1 MKFKSALITQA
12 SGSIGGITFAT
23 GIGGMFMRARAIP
36 VNPNTEAQNSVRSV
50 LGALTSFWNTITPNQ
65 RNGWNAYAAQVPL
78 PDTFGD
84 PRLVSGFNHFIR
96 SNSPRLRALGS
107 SAIVSNA
114 PSLFN
119 IGSTPILV
127 AVGSVINTPDVLVS
141 TIEVDIIDAADPA
154 DTEAYIFVYVSPP
167 FNQNRTFHRGP
178 FLLDDTHLVAV
189 TGSQPQTLVGASTFG
204 WTFAGGQGVQYRIYQ
219 SQGDGRLSGVLFV
232 RDTTVE
238 GI

>member
-36 VNPNTEAQNSVRSV
+36 VNPNTEAQNAVRSA
-50 LGALTSFWNTITPNQ
+50 LGALTSFWNTLTTNQ

-96 SNSPRLRALGS
+96 SNTPRLRALGS
-107 SAIVSNA
+107 GAIISDA
-114 PSLFN
+114 PAVFN
-119 IGSTPILV
+119 IGSTPLLV
-127 AVGSVINTPDVLVS
+127 AVTSTINTPDILVS
-141 TIEVDIIDAADPA
+141 SLELDVIDAADPA
-154 DTEAYIFVYVSPP
+154 DVNAYIFVYVSPP

-178 FLLDDTHLVAV
+178 FLLDATHNVAV
-189 TGSQPQTLVGASTFG
+189 LGSQPQTVLGASTFG
-204 WTFAGGQGVQYRIYQ
+204 WTFAGGQGVQYRVYQ
-219 SQGDGRLSGVLFV
+219 SQGDGRLSGELFI

>member
-1 MKFKSALITQA
+1 MKFKSALITQG

-36 VNPNTEAQNSVRSV
+36 VNPNTEAQNAVRSA
-50 LGALTSFWNTITPNQ
+50 LGALTSFWNTITTPQ

-96 SNSPRLRALGS
+96 SNTPRLRALGS
-107 SAIVSNA
+107 SEIISDA
-114 PSLFN
+114 PSIFN
-119 IGSTPILV
+119 IGSTPVLV
-127 AVGSVINTPDVLVS
+127 AVSSTINTPDVLVS
-141 TIEVDIIDAADPA
+141 SLEIDIIDAPDPA
-154 DTEAYIFVYVSPP
+154 DVKSFIFVYVSPP

-178 FLLDDTHLVAV
+178 FLLDDTHNVDV
-189 TGSQPQTLVGASTFG
+189 TASQPQTMLGGSTFG
-204 WTFAGGQGVQYRIYQ
+204 WTFAGNQGVQYRIYQ
-219 SQGDGRLSGVLFV
+219 SQGDGRLSGALFV

-238 GI
+238 GV

>member
-12 SGSIGGITFAT
+12 SGSVGGITFAT
-23 GIGGMFMRARAIP
+23 GIGGMFIRARAIP
-36 VNPNTEAQNSVRSV
+36 VNPNTPAQNAVRSV
-50 LGALTSFWNTITPNQ
+50 LGALTSFWNTLTDPQ
-65 RNGWNAYAAQVPL
+65 RMGWNAYAAQVPL

-114 PSLFN
+114 PAVFN
-119 IGSTPILV
+119 IGATPLLVSVTST
-127 AVGSVINTPDVLVS
+127 INTPDILLS
-141 TIEVDIIDAADPA
+141 SIELDIIDAATPVDA
-154 DTEAYIFVYVSPP
+154 DAFIFVYVSPP
-167 FNQNRTFHRGP
+167 FNQNHSFHRGP
-178 FLLDDTHLVAV
+178 FLLDDTDAV
-189 TGSQPQTLVGASTFG
+189 LTLASQPQTYVGTSTFG

-219 SQGDGRLSGVLFV
+219 SQGDGRLSGELFV

-238 GI
+238 GT